1 MKKLHIKLDQDLK
14 IPKVRQL
21 IDAIISEIRTQ
32 ALQQG
37 DLLPSVRE
45 ISNELG
51 LSKDT
56 VVKAYSELKKSGIVD
71 TTKAKGHYVAN
82 SSQKIFLFLDTFN
95 PFKDILYNSFIL
107 QLGEEYTVDI
117 GFHYY
122 NEDIFETVI
131 THNLGKYNYYVVM
144 NSNCSKMHE
153 VLKKIQHEKQFPV
166 GFYANPNYEKEMR
179 ENDKL
184 GYYAYK
190 CLLEAEE
197 SIKKYNEF
205 IYVDSPLS
213 QHPKETQKWFIKFC
227 KKAGLKYRI
236 ETVVKSKDVI
246 NGKLFWLVQHLDI
259 VTLLKI
265 AKSKDLKTGKNIGI
279 ICYNDSPMFEIIDNG
294 ITVISTDF
302 AKMGKLAAEYI
313 MNKKP
318 MQITIPTSLIQRGSL

>member
-1 MKKLHIKLDQDLK
+1 
-14 IPKVRQL
+14 
-21 IDAIISEIRTQ
+21 
-32 ALQQG
+32 
-37 DLLPSVRE
+37 
-45 ISNELG
+45 
-51 LSKDT
+51 
-56 VVKAYSELKKSGIVD
+56 
-71 TTKAKGHYVAN
+71 
-82 SSQKIFLFLDTFN
+82 
-95 PFKDILYNSFIL
+95 
-107 QLGEEYTVDI
+107 
-117 GFHYY
+117 
-122 NEDIFETVI
+122 
-131 THNLGKYNYYVVM
+131 M

-153 VLKKIQHEKQFPV
+153 VLKKIQHEKLLLLDWGNFKGENLSYVNQDF
-166 GFYANPNYEKEMR
+166 GKEP
-179 ENDKL
+179 
-184 GYYAYK
+184 YK